1 MKAELLVLGVLHR
14 GNSHPY
20 EIKRRLLNAMVQCY
34 TDIDVGTLYYAIRQL
49 AKARLIRAVS
59 RERVARG
66 GVRTVYA
73 ITPKGKERFQQL
85 LHECFAAQGSVS
97 ETLYGALLF
106 MHLGDLQR
114 MTDLL
119 EASVKQQAEATR
131 KVAEV
136 RRQLAPLLSSGGRR
150 LLDHLDAQRRLD
162 QKWLQALLADVVA
175 GNVHDVSD
183 PRRLAAS
190 DENVA
195 TDRSTT
201 RNRQARGPSVPGG
214 T

>member
-1 MKAELLVLGVLHR
+1 MKAELLILGVLHR
-14 GNSHPY
+14 GNFHPY

-34 TDIDVGTLYYAIRQL
+34 TDVDVGTLYYAIRQL
-49 AKARLIRAVS
+49 AKGRLITAVS

-66 GVRTVYA
+66 GIRTVYT
-73 ITPKGKERFQQL
+73 ITPKGKERFQHL

-114 MTDLL
+114 MATLL
-119 EASVKQQAEATR
+119 QSRIKQQAEAIG

-136 RRQLAPLLSSGGRR
+136 RRQLSPLLSSGGRQ
-150 LLDHLDAQRRLD
+150 LLDHLNAQRRLD

-175 GNVHDVSD
+175 GNVRDVPD
-183 PRRLAAS
+183 PRRLAAP
-190 DENVA
+190 DEKA
-195 TDRSTT
+195 AKMDRAPKRR
-201 RNRQARGPSVPGG
+201 RNRVS
-214 T
+214 